1 MSILTRAPV
10 IWALFLAA
18 IAISAGFQFF
28 GPSVG
33 GVYLD
38 LQSTGVASRILI
50 DGLTDAQ
57 RSAHFRVTVLLDTAY
72 PLAYGGFFAAMA
84 LRFFGKAGPVLALP
98 ALATVV
104 ADLGENTVQALALA
118 GAADLLDVKDWLT
131 PLKFGLFAL
140 AGAIAFVALVVAT
153 FKLGRR
159 LAKRSAD

>member
-1 MSILTRAPV
+1 MSVLTRAPV
-10 IWALFLAA
+10 IWALFFAMVA
-18 IAISAGFQFF
+18 ITLGFQFF

-50 DGLTDAQ
+50 DGLTGAQ
-57 RSAHFRVTVLLDTAY
+57 RNAHFWVTVLLDAAY

-98 ALATVV
+98 ALATIV
-104 ADLGENTVQALALA
+104 ADIGENTVQALALA

-140 AGAIAFVALVVAT
+140 AGLIALVALAVAI
-153 FKLGRR
+153 FRLARR
-159 LAKRSAD
+159 LLNRPAG